1 MTFEFGKAQWE
12 HYQHKK
18 NKTIIEFH
26 NTFEKPSDLPFYP
39 ILTKLDI
46 YRINEMKQI
55 TGWNLIRKNILIWI
69 TQLKK

>member
-1 MTFEFGKAQWE
+1 
-12 HYQHKK
+12 
-18 NKTIIEFH
+18 
-26 NTFEKPSDLPFYP
+26 
-39 ILTKLDI
+39 LTKLDI